1 MDNFFDLVDKRHSIR
16 RFDQRQIEQPILE
29 QIVKSA
35 LKAPSSKNL
44 QPWKLVVVTDPE
56 IKNRLAEAKPANG
69 TFVKYAPAAI
79 VVMGDEQVSDCWVE
93 DCSIAATVV
102 QLAAQELGISS
113 CWAQMRGRKR
123 EDGSSSEEYVCRIIG
138 SDSKYRV
145 LCILALGYA
154 EPEARFVTHSDQ
166 LPNSKIEF
174 LK

>member
-1 MDNFFDLVDKRHSIR
+1 MNNFSELIDTRHSIR
-16 RFDQRQIEQPILE
+16 RFDERQIDSQTLE
-29 QIVKSA
+29 TIVKSA

-79 VVMGDEQVSDCWVE
+79 VVLGDEQVSDCWVE
-93 DCSIAATVV
+93 DCSIAATFV
-102 QLAAQELGISS
+102 QLAAQEFGISS

-123 EDGSSSEEYVCRIIG
+123 EDGSPTEPFVCKTIG
-138 SDSKYRV
+138 ADEKYRV

-154 EPEARFVTHSDQ
+154 VPEARYVTHNDQ
-166 LPNSKIEF
+166 LPSPKIEF